1 MVIRPINSPV
11 SPKVRL
17 LQLQPSLSPF
27 RPLNSLIPDTG
38 PRWVIWSRVWSTPSP
53 RSMPCSSSSSSLY
66 SFSRCSECK
75 SLADASRMRNLGEL
89 LTTSA
94 NPVSQSFR
102 SECTGRLSFSN
113 GLPFP
118 TSSFVQMFAACF
130 FLCLRSSVF
139 PTMCL
144 PSLSILLLIFSHE
157 AVEGAS
163 SMTLQ
168 CIAAVKSEG
177 QRSNIPN
184 SATRP
189 PLSSAAT
196 LTRISRNN
204 APRPNPDPIK
214 FNGYCLSHQ
223 RRR

>member
-1 MVIRPINSPV
+1 MVIRPSINSPV

-17 LQLQPSLSPF
+17 LQLLEPSLSPF

-53 RSMPCSSSSSSLY
+53 RSMPCSSCSSSLY

-75 SLADASRMRNLGEL
+75 SLADASRMKNLGEL

-189 PLSSAAT
+189 PLSSPAT

-204 APRPNPDPIK
+204 APVPI
-214 FNGYCLSHQ
+214 LTQ
-223 RRR
+223 

>member
-1 MVIRPINSPV
+1 MVLRPSINSPV

-27 RPLNSLIPDTG
+27 RLPLNSLIPDTG

-53 RSMPCSSSSSSLY
+53 RSMPCWSCSSSLY

-75 SLADASRMRNLGEL
+75 SLADASRMKNLGEL

-118 TSSFVQMFAACF
+118 TSSSFVQMFAACF
-130 FLCLRSSVF
+130 FLCLRSVF

-168 CIAAVKSEG
+168 CIAVVKSEG

-189 PLSSAAT
+189 PLSSPAT

-204 APRPNPDPIK
+204 APVPI
-214 FNGYCLSHQ
+214 LTQ
-223 RRR
+223 